1 MYAKGCIIR
10 NDDSK
15 AMLLKDIFKQQLGHW
30 HAEVSVETILIAG
43 PDQDM
48 I

>member
-15 AMLLKDIFKQQLGHW
+15 AMLLKDIFKQQLGHI
-30 HAEVSVETILIAG
+30 HEVVSAETILIAG
-43 PDQDM
+43 LDQDM